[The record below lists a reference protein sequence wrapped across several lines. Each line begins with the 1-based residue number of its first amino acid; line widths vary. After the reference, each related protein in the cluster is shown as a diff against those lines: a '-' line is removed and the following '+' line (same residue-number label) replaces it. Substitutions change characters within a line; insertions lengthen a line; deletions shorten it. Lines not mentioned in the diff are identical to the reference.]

1 MEDFRK
7 QSRHLKSSGK
17 EVRGGLGE
25 GDVEQVGLGSG
36 QGGGQGVLL
45 RPGHLCRQQDL
56 EIPPCDFH
64 LVRAV
69 MRSSLA
75 TPLVRATPRRPTWTT
90 LSDMDT
96 GQSKE
101 TNKLLLANLGISK
114 SSGKKVGGSL
124 SQGGGQEV
132 GVGGSEGGG
141 KGVLPRLGERDPQ
154 EISAHP
160 AGQGSA
166 EEVGLSLGQGHL
178 GRC

>member
-90 LSDMDT
+90 LSDT
-96 GQSKE
+96 GHWAEQGDKQ
-101 TNKLLLANLGISK
+101 AA
-114 SSGKKVGGSL
+114 VG
-124 SQGGGQEV
+124 Q
-132 GVGGSEGGG
+132 
-141 KGVLPRLGERDPQ
+141 PRHQ
-154 EISAHP
+154 
-160 AGQGSA
+160 
-166 EEVGLSLGQGHL
+166 
-178 GRC
+178 

>member
-56 EIPPCDFH
+56 EVRPCVSH

-90 LSDMDT
+90 LSDMDGHWT
-96 GQSKE
+96 EQGDKQAAVGQ
-101 TNKLLLANLGISK
+101 
-114 SSGKKVGGSL
+114 
-124 SQGGGQEV
+124 
-132 GVGGSEGGG
+132 
-141 KGVLPRLGERDPQ
+141 PRHQ
-154 EISAHP
+154 
-160 AGQGSA
+160 
-166 EEVGLSLGQGHL
+166 
-178 GRC
+178 